1 MSSED
6 LPRLKRVRGASVSRL
21 ITQVEE
27 TLAELTDQSIVKLQQ
42 LKESLNSKLEV
53 ISPLD
58 GKILNLTAEEE
69 LDHEVQQADE
79 MRKKISLCIIK
90 IQAALNGTREKTA
103 TAREL
108 TDPPRPPAT
117 TRYRDSS
124 PEHHYACHVKLPKL
138 SIKTFGG
145 DLTKWTTFWDAF
157 DAAVHSNPVLSN
169 FERFNYFNSLLDST
183 AAEAVAH

>member
-6 LPRLKRVRGASVSRL
+6 LPRLKRVRGAHRASVSRL

-42 LKESLNSKLEV
+42 LKESLNSKLEA

-79 MRKKISLCIIK
+79 TREKISLCIIK
-90 IQAALNGTREKTA
+90 IQAALNGTRKKTA

-117 TRYRDSS
+117 TRSRDSS
-124 PEHHYACHVKLPKL
+124 PEHHHACQVT
-138 SIKTFGG
+138 KTFYQ
-145 DLTKWTTFWDAF
+145 DVW
-157 DAAVHSNPVLSN
+157 
-169 FERFNYFNSLLDST
+169 R
-183 AAEAVAH
+183 